1 MTLADGAAEARAF
14 LAEAAPDLVVCD
26 LMMPGEDGLSLLRW
40 VRANGDL
47 PVVLLTAKGD
57 PIDRIVGLELGA
69 DDYLAKPFEP
79 RELLARLNAVLRRA
93 SPTEAAGRFVFGSFV
108 MHVDERRLIGED
120 GQDVALTG
128 GEFTLLRTL
137 LEAAPRVVSRDDLL
151 ERTQGRAAHAFD
163 RAVDNQISR
172 LRRKIEADPKRPV
185 LIKTHRGGGYALAA
199 RVVRR

>member
-1 MTLADGAAEARAF
+1 MTLAEGAAEARAI
-14 LAEAAPDLVVCD
+14 LAETTPDLVVCD

-40 VRANGDL
+40 LRANGTL

-93 SPTEAAGRFVFGSFV
+93 APAEAGRFVFGGYTL
-108 MHVDERRLIGED
+108 HLAERRLVDADGEE
-120 GQDVALTG
+120 VPLTG
-128 GEFTLLRTL
+128 GEFALLQAL
-137 LEAAPRVVSRDDLL
+137 LEAAPRIVSRDDLL
-151 ERTQGRAAHAFD
+151 ERTQGREPHAFD
-163 RAVDNQISR
+163 RAVDNQVSR
-172 LRRKIEADPKRPV
+172 LRRKIEPDPKAPT

>member
-1 MTLADGAAEARAF
+1 MTLAESAAEARAI
-14 LAEAAPDLVVCD
+14 LAEAMPDLVVCD

-40 VRANGDL
+40 VRANGTL

-93 SPTEAAGRFVFGSFV
+93 APAEGDRFVFGGYTL
-108 MHVDERRLIGED
+108 HLAERRLVDADGEE
-120 GQDVALTG
+120 VPLTG
-128 GEFTLLRTL
+128 GEFALLRTL
-137 LEAAPRVVSRDDLL
+137 LEAAPQVVSRDDLL
-151 ERTQGRAAHAFD
+151 ERTQGREPHAFD

-172 LRRKIEADPKRPV
+172 LRRKIEPDPKVPT